1 MIVESLA
8 YARAGLLGNPS
19 DKYFGKAISI
29 SIKNFSARASLRQ
42 TPELQIEAQS
52 QDRNIYRNIHE
63 LAQSIDLFGYYG
75 GERLVKA
82 AIKKFN
88 EYCLSQ
94 KILLEEKNFT
104 VGYDSD
110 IPRQVGLGGS
120 SAIVTATLK
129 GLIEFYGVSIPKE
142 ILPNLILE
150 AELGELGIGAGF
162 QDRVIQVYEGCV
174 YMNLDARLIKEKG
187 YGIYERLDP
196 KLLPDLYLAYKP
208 TLAKVSGKVLNE
220 IDEGF
225 EKRDPSVIKI
235 LNQIAELAEEGKR
248 AMLEGDKERLFDLM
262 NENFDLRQ
270 KIMTIGEGN
279 LQMIRTARGC
289 GASAKFAG
297 SGGSIIGIYKG
308 EEMYGLLLR
317 ELGKLQAKVIKPIIQ

>member
-1 MIVESLA
+1 MIVESQA

-29 SIKNFSARASLRQ
+29 SIKNFRARVSLCQ
-42 TPELQIEAQS
+42 SPELQIEALG
-52 QDRNIYRNIHE
+52 QDLNIYKDIQD
-63 LAQSIDLFGYYG
+63 LAESIDRYGYYG

-82 AIKKFN
+82 AIKKFY

-94 KILLEEKNFT
+94 NISLQSKNFT
-104 VGYDSD
+104 LQYDSD

-120 SAIVTATLK
+120 SAIVTAALK
-129 GLIEFYGVSIPKE
+129 GLMKFYGVSIPKE
-142 ILPNLILE
+142 YLPSLILE
-150 AELGELGIGAGF
+150 AELGELGISAGF

-174 YMNLDARLIKEKG
+174 YMNLDAKVIQDKG
-187 YGIYERLDP
+187 HGIYERLDP

-208 TLAKVSGKVLNE
+208 MLGKVSGKVLNE

-225 EKRDPSVIKI
+225 EKRDPFVIKT

-248 AMLEGDKERLFDLM
+248 ALFQRNKDRLFDLM
-262 NENFDLRQ
+262 NENFDLRR
-270 KIMTIGEGN
+270 KIMTISEGN
-279 LQMIRTARGC
+279 LEMIRTARSC

-297 SGGSIIGIYKG
+297 SGGSVIGIHKG
-308 EEMYGLLLR
+308 EEMYNSLLR
-317 ELGKLQAKVIKPIIQ
+317 ELEMLQAKVIKPIIQ

>member
-1 MIVESLA
+1 MIVESQA

-29 SIKNFSARASLRQ
+29 SIKNFSARVSLRHS
-42 TPELQIEAQS
+42 PDLQIEAQG
-52 QDRNIYRNIHE
+52 QDLNIYKDIHE
-63 LAQSIDLFGYYG
+63 FAERIDRYGYYG
-75 GERLVKA
+75 GERLIKA
-82 AIKKFN
+82 AIRKFY

-94 KILLEEKNFT
+94 NISLKSKNFT
-104 VGYDSD
+104 VGYESD

-129 GLIEFYGVSIPKE
+129 ALMEFYGVSIPIE
-142 ILPNLILE
+142 YLPNLILE
-150 AELGELGIGAGF
+150 AELGELGISAGF

-174 YMNLDARLIKEKG
+174 FMNLEAKVIQDRG
-187 YGIYERLDP
+187 HGIYERLDL

-208 TLAKVSGKVLNE
+208 ILGKVSGKVLNE

-225 EKRDPSVIKI
+225 EKQDPFVIKT

-248 AMLEGDKERLFDLM
+248 ALLQGNKERLFDLM
-262 NENFDLRQ
+262 NENFDLRR
-270 KIMTIGEGN
+270 KIMTISEGN
-279 LQMIRTARGC
+279 LEMIRTLRGC

-297 SGGSIIGIYKG
+297 SGGSIIGIYKS
-308 EEMYGLLLR
+308 EETYIRLVR
-317 ELGKLQAKVIKPIIQ
+317 ELEKLQAKVIKPIIE